1 MKQVTRLAGH
11 RQDVPPKV
19 FFQRKELDKIL
30 NVYGRMVVAGKW
42 RDYAIDDAPEQVTF
56 SIFRRASEMPLYRIV
71 KCPKWENK
79 QGAFAILSYSG
90 QILKRGKELDQLL
103 RFFDDKKLEVV
114 K

>member
-1 MKQVTRLAGH
+1 MKQVTMLAGY
-11 RQDVPPKV
+11 RQNVPPQV

-42 RDYAIDDAPEQVTF
+42 RDYAIDDNADQAIF

-71 KCPKWENK
+71 KCPKWESK

-90 QILKRGKELDQLL
+90 QVLKRGKDLEQLL